1 MPESLKKVSIIGAG
15 LIGGAVGRTIKN
27 RLKGCRVSFYDKSG
41 ANAAKAVKLGFAD
54 EYAGEVKDCIEGAE
68 LIIAAAPV
76 GSFKSIFSKISQLT
90 DQNSI
95 VTDVGSTKVIVSEWA
110 EEILGK
116 GVFIGSHPIAGSEK
130 SGIDNASDVRL
141 ESARCIITPCVS
153 ASEEKISFLSDFW
166 QSLGMQTSIMTAA
179 RHDSIYAVLSHLPH
193 AAAAAMVLSTP
204 QEFIKYAG
212 KGFRDTTRIAEG
224 DSDIWTDIFMTNS
237 ENMLNC
243 LDGIIEKLEK
253 LKFFISNNYLSELRE
268 FFEEAREYRKKIDK

>member
-1 MPESLKKVSIIGAG
+1 MPKNLKKVSIIGAG
-15 LIGGAVGRTIKN
+15 LIGGAVGKAVKE
-27 RLKGCRVSFYDKSG
+27 RLHGCRVSYYDKSS

-54 EYAGEVKDCIEGAE
+54 KYAAEIEDCVEDAE

-76 GSFKSIFSKISQLT
+76 GTFKSIFSKISQFVDEKT
-90 DQNSI
+90 V

-110 EEILGK
+110 EDILGN

-130 SGIDNASDVRL
+130 SGIDNACDVCF
-141 ESARCIITPCVS
+141 EGARCIITPSESVC
-153 ASEEKISFLSDFW
+153 EEKISFLSDFW
-166 QSLGMQTSIMTAA
+166 EALGMQTSIMTAA

-204 QEFIKYAG
+204 EEFIKYAG

-237 ENMLNC
+237 ENMLNS

-253 LKFFISNNYLSELRE
+253 LKFFISNNYLSELRD
-268 FFEEAREYRKKIDK
+268 FFEQAREYRKKINK